1 MNLRFLMKHGAT
13 PRHMPLAT
21 PSGETDAYTSG
32 GIARFIC
39 RQFDSLLHARNRALR
54 LLRLIQV
61 QRRQRVTLLHEVAD
75 AHVHH
80 QADRRIDDVGLLF
93 AARAEILRAVADS
106 RRIHTAT

>member
-32 GIARFIC
+32 GVAGFSAR
-39 RQFDSLLHARNRALR
+39 QPDGLLHAGNRALR
-54 LLRLIQV
+54 LLRPVQV
-61 QRRQRVTLLHEVAD
+61 QRRQRVAPLHEVAD

-80 QADRRIDDVGLLF
+80 QARPPGR
-93 AARAEILRAVADS
+93 
-106 RRIHTAT
+106 